1 LCVITIR
8 KICTKNE
15 LTEYQSLLR
24 RYGFWRC
31 VYYANYLKYIERG
44 RSEYLRELN
53 FDQEQLSRDHCT
65 LFVVRSLQANYLL
78 PALLDDLI
86 EVHTEIKFVSHASLT
101 FAQKIVNIE
110 KNTVL
115 FNAEV
120 KIVSVL
126 KNNFKPSALPQ
137 VILEELNGRL

>member
-1 LCVITIR
+1 MSKLGVRVYYEDTD
-8 KICTKNE
+8 
-15 LTEYQSLLR
+15 S
-24 RYGFWRC
+24 GGV

-44 RSEYLRELN
+44 RTEFLRELGFN
-53 FDQEQLSRDHCT
+53 QDQLIAQDNI
-65 LFVVRSLQANYLL
+65 LFIVRSIEANYLS
-78 PALLDDLI
+78 PAFLDDLI
-86 EVHTEIKFVSHASLT
+86 EVYTEIKSVSHASLT

-126 KNNFKPSALPQ
+126 KNNFKPCALPQ
-137 VILEELNGRL
+137 VILEELNGRQ